1 MRLFN
6 GMKLLL
12 LSHTGKASFHLKLGN
27 DGCYAPVK
35 PRKEVLTKEYLFNR
49 WLTVKQLLG
58 FWQNSNCAVLLAAY
72 WMILL
77 LVLDLKK
84 WSIVSRGKSDCW
96 IGTVLSLPLM
106 LDNFHTD
113 ILVTVSYCSFQAVFT
128 VSCYKSNVRSSV
140 QQQPQNTHPTSRC
153 CSNQSGALKIELKR
167 K

>member
-6 GMKLLL
+6 GLKLLL

-72 WMILL
+72 
-77 LVLDLKK
+77 
-84 WSIVSRGKSDCW
+84 
-96 IGTVLSLPLM
+96 
-106 LDNFHTD
+106 
-113 ILVTVSYCSFQAVFT
+113 
-128 VSCYKSNVRSSV
+128 
-140 QQQPQNTHPTSRC
+140 
-153 CSNQSGALKIELKR
+153 
-167 K
+167 